1 MLKKIKQ
8 MLFREKY
15 VLVAFALT
23 WIFLL
28 VFSCAAELAPFGD
41 NCLLTMDLH
50 GQYYPMM
57 SEKLSDF
64 FSVWSWNGGL
74 GFSAIVQSAYYTNSI
89 FILLL
94 LPFSG
99 YARVAA
105 LHMMIFLKLAL
116 SAAAFAYYLG
126 KRFEKYDVFTAV
138 FGVAYGLG
146 AYMLAFMNQPMWLDV
161 AVFCP
166 LILCA
171 MERLIA
177 GKSPIPYTLLLA
189 LAIYSNFYI
198 AFSLCIFLCLW
209 FVASTVMK
217 KWGGFC
223 DFVKTTVKFGLASVL
238 AGALCAFSLIPLML
252 HMENW
257 ISSSVGFP
265 EEGEWYHSFAE
276 IADSFSAMAPPSW
289 EYGPANIFC
298 GSVAVFFVLTFLFNS
313 KISLKGRI
321 VMISLAALLFVS
333 LEWSYLDFIWHGLH
347 FPNQLPGRWS
357 FLFILVV
364 LMIGYETVIKCEGWR
379 VWSLLVSLFGATAF
393 FLIGMGKSENP
404 SGRWFTLIMIF
415 MAFALF
421 IITLAVKNNQGISR
435 LIKAGIALLLLVD
448 ICVNAA
454 GTMQYVRVTSAS
466 GYVRNEEQMLL
477 YAKKYQSGKDD
488 FWRTEL
494 TSSFTFDC
502 GQLYG
507 YKGLTYYS
515 STMNGNTFRLMER
528 LGNRVYARNVS
539 TVYMPTPFQ
548 DMMFGVKYHYM
559 QNGKTLTYG
568 NRLEKANNISV
579 YESPYA
585 LPIAYAVAPNIKKIE
600 QNHRSG
606 LVLQEYFVGLAANM
620 KSKLTTQ
627 ANLVEE
633 RLSNGTMENGA
644 FYVWDIESPMVYTA
658 ELEVNSEGSFFLD
671 FDFTVGEYK
680 LFVNERSCLSG
691 RCGSEPIVDVGHL
704 SKGDKVTVT
713 VTIRGYGKVVGDVE
727 GYTVNGAVLDE
738 AYEKLSSQALQVEYA
753 SDTEIRG
760 EITLAEDGVLYAS
773 IPAENGWE
781 VYIDGVKTETYDLGL
796 GLLFCDIEAGTHTVE
811 YRYRAPGL
819 ALGAA
824 ISSVAALCTV
834 GLGIFDWIKK
844 KKAVCLDR

>member
-8 MLFREKY
+8 TLIREKY
-15 VLVAFALT
+15 VLVAFAIT

-28 VFSCAAELAPFGD
+28 AFSCAAELAPFGD
-41 NCLLTMDLH
+41 NCLLSMDLH

-89 FILLL
+89 FILLM

-99 YARVAA
+99 YARVVA

-126 KRFEKYDVFTAV
+126 KRFEKYDIFTAV
-138 FGVAYGLG
+138 FGVAYGLS

-171 MERLIA
+171 LERLIA
-177 GKSPIPYTLLLA
+177 GKNPIPYALLLA

-198 AFSLCIFLCLW
+198 AFSLCIFLVLW
-209 FVASTVMK
+209 FIASTVMK
-217 KWGGFC
+217 KWNGFRELA
-223 DFVKTTVKFGLASVL
+223 KTTLKFGLASVL

-265 EEGEWYHSFAE
+265 EKGEWYHGFAE
-276 IADSFSAMAPPSW
+276 IADSFSAMLRPSW
-289 EYGPANIFC
+289 EYGPANVFC
-298 GSVAVFFVLTFLFNS
+298 GSATLFFVLAFLFNS
-313 KISLKGRI
+313 RIPFKRRI
-321 VMISLAALLFVS
+321 VMTLLAALLFIS
-333 LEWSYLDFIWHGLH
+333 FEWNYLDFIWHGLH

-364 LMIGYETVIKCEGWR
+364 LLIGYETVVKCEGLR

-415 MAFALF
+415 GVFALF
-421 IITLAVKNNQGISR
+421 VIILAVKKSQGISR
-435 LIKAGIALLLLVD
+435 LVKAGVALVLLVD

-454 GTMQYVRVTSAS
+454 GTMQYVRATSAS
-466 GYVRNEEQMLL
+466 GYVKNEEQMLL
-477 YAKKYQSGKDD
+477 YAKKYQSGRDD

-494 TSSFTFDC
+494 TSSFTFNC

-515 STMNGNTFRLMER
+515 STMNGDIFQLMER

-539 TVYMPTPFQ
+539 TVHMPTPFQ

-559 QNGKTLTYG
+559 QNGKTLSYG
-568 NRLEKANNISV
+568 KRLEKANNISV

-585 LPIAYAVAPNIKKIE
+585 LPIAYAVEPNIKKIE
-600 QNHRSG
+600 RNLRSG

-627 ANLVEE
+627 ANLVGEQ
-633 RLSNGTMENGA
+633 LSNGMRDNGA
-644 FYVWDIESPMVYTA
+644 FYVRDIESPMVYTA

-680 LFVNERSCLSG
+680 LFVNERSSRSG
-691 RCGSEPIVDVGHL
+691 LCGSEPIVDVGHL

-727 GYTVNGAVLDE
+727 GYTVNGAALDE
-738 AYEKLSSQALQVEYA
+738 AYARLSSQALQVEYA

-796 GLLFCDIEAGTHTVE
+796 GLLFCDITAGTHTVE

-819 ALGAA
+819 ALGIA
-824 ISSVAALCTV
+824 ISSVAAICIV
-834 GLGIFDWIKK
+834 GFGVFEWRKK
-844 KKAVCLDR
+844 KKSDLL

>member
-1 MLKKIKQ
+1 MCS
-8 MLFREKY
+8 RRY
-15 VLVAFALT
+15 SALRT
-23 WIFLL
+23 DW
-28 VFSCAAELAPFGD
+28 A
-41 NCLLTMDLH
+41 
-50 GQYYPMM
+50 
-57 SEKLSDF
+57 
-64 FSVWSWNGGL
+64 
-74 GFSAIVQSAYYTNSI
+74 
-89 FILLL
+89 
-94 LPFSG
+94 
-99 YARVAA
+99 
-105 LHMMIFLKLAL
+105 
-116 SAAAFAYYLG
+116 
-126 KRFEKYDVFTAV
+126 
-138 FGVAYGLG
+138 
-146 AYMLAFMNQPMWLDV
+146 PMWLDV

-198 AFSLCIFLCLW
+198 AFSLCIFLFLW

-223 DFVKTTVKFGLASVL
+223 DFVKTAVKFGLASVL

-252 HMENW
+252 HMEIW

-357 FLFILVV
+357 FLFILVA

-644 FYVWDIESPMVYTA
+644 FYVWDIESPMVYTV

-680 LFVNERSCLSG
+680 LFVNERSSLSG